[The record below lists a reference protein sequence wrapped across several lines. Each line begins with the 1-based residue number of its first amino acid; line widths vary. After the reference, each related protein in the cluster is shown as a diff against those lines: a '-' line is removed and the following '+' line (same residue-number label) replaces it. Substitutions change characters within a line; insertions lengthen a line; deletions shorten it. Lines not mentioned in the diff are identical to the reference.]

1 MCVSSDR
8 RGTRSQVRGLSAD
21 FECTRDPFR
30 AIHNLLAKC
39 LTVDGVRRTH
49 QARIHVKERFD
60 RTPGATVVARHAGEM
75 INEITFAM
83 AAGIG
88 LRTL

>member
-1 MCVSSDR
+1 MACGGR
-8 RGTRSQVRGLSAD
+8 PFQASAS
-21 FECTRDPFR
+21 
-30 AIHNLLAKC
+30 A
-39 LTVDGVRRTH
+39 H